1 MTMTVNQ
8 VSLDVASLTRKL
20 MTEDVDRQINADD
33 TFVDLGLDS
42 LKLVDLLAAV
52 ETHFDIEVPDELV
65 GSFAKVQDLSDFVLS
80 ARSPV

>member
-8 VSLDVASLTRKL
+8 VSLDVVRLTRKL
-20 MTEDVDRQINADD
+20 MTEDVDRTINPED

-52 ETHFDIEVPDELV
+52 ENHFDLEVPDEEV
-65 GSFAKVQDLSDFVLS
+65 GNFAKVQDLTDFVLA
-80 ARSPV
+80 ARSSV